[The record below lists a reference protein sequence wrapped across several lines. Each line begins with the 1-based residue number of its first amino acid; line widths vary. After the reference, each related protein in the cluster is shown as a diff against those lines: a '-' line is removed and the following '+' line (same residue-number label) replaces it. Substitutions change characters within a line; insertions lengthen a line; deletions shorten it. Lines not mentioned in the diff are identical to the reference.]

1 MDEGVPIWT
10 KWLLSNCWW
19 RNLNHFAKCSKFEQP
34 LHQIVTRREKWS
46 TSAGSGWPRGF
57 SLVVQVSGGALTR
70 TSSVAPSIKIK
81 SNFRGNRV
89 DTIFG
94 AGFAPCSF
102 FWSRGLRPALFSRCF
117 LPRCCPQGFSA
128 EWIPLRVERI
138 ASKPSVLGQAM
149 HTSTPT
155 NLIRLSFDLAA
166 ERSEDLTPAVYRRLF
181 REHPEAEA
189 MFRREAGDLVKGSM
203 LAMAIHAMIDF
214 AGDRSGSFRMIECE
228 IQSHDAYGTPRKL
241 FGEFFGVIAQTMRE
255 ILGNDWSPD
264 IDEAWRKLLRELDS
278 LVTRAES

>member
-102 FWSRGLRPALFSRCF
+102 FG
-117 LPRCCPQGFSA
+117 
-128 EWIPLRVERI
+128 
-138 ASKPSVLGQAM
+138 
-149 HTSTPT
+149 
-155 NLIRLSFDLAA
+155 
-166 ERSEDLTPAVYRRLF
+166 
-181 REHPEAEA
+181 AEA
-189 MFRREAGDLVKGSM
+189 CALLFFRDVFFRDVVHRVSQRNGYRSALRGS
-203 LAMAIHAMIDF
+203 
-214 AGDRSGSFRMIECE
+214 
-228 IQSHDAYGTPRKL
+228 PRNRASWAK
-241 FGEFFGVIAQTMRE
+241 QC
-255 ILGNDWSPD
+255 
-264 IDEAWRKLLRELDS
+264 
-278 LVTRAES
+278 TRRHQPT

>member
-1 MDEGVPIWT
+1 MMQGLSRVEVPADLTNPFGMAAGYSAIWKPEVKMGEGVPIWT

-94 AGFAPCSF
+94 AGLAPCSF
-102 FWSRGLRPALFSRCF
+102 FEQRPPPC
-117 LPRCCPQGFSA
+117 
-128 EWIPLRVERI
+128 
-138 ASKPSVLGQAM
+138 
-149 HTSTPT
+149 
-155 NLIRLSFDLAA
+155 SF
-166 ERSEDLTPAVYRRLF
+166 F
-181 REHPEAEA
+181 A
-189 MFRREAGDLVKGSM
+189 MFSSAM
-203 LAMAIHAMIDF
+203 LSTGF
-214 AGDRSGSFRMIECE
+214 LSGMDTASC
-228 IQSHDAYGTPRKL
+228 
-241 FGEFFGVIAQTMRE
+241 
-255 ILGNDWSPD
+255 
-264 IDEAWRKLLRELDS
+264 
-278 LVTRAES
+278 